1 MGPEAHP
8 KAEGVTEEGRAAATT
23 ATAIRA
29 EPGTTE
35 AVSSAAVRIEAAT
48 IAAAARAGDLAGA
61 DAATAANRAGEGR
74 LGLFALATNIVGTS
88 TFFLA
93 IVDYMANPGN
103 TFVYIASNSAQ
114 ALFVGVARDL
124 EATMSRHRSGSM
136 RLPGL
141 DTHGELVYVESH
153 RSLSE
158 ALRRATELNQLSER
172 DLRGFI
178 RHANP
183 DWREISTPALALAQ

>member
-1 MGPEAHP
+1 M
-8 KAEGVTEEGRAAATT
+8 AANL
-23 ATAIRA
+23 
-29 EPGTTE
+29 
-35 AVSSAAVRIEAAT
+35 
-48 IAAAARAGDLAGA
+48 AGDP
-61 DAATAANRAGEGR
+61 R
-74 LGLFALATNIVGTS
+74 LGLFALAPNIAGTS
-88 TFFLA
+88 AFFLA
-93 IVDYMANPGN
+93 IVDNMANPGN

-114 ALFVGVARDL
+114 GLFVGVARDL

-153 RSLSE
+153 RSLAD
-158 ALRRATELNQLSER
+158 ALRRATELNRLTER

-183 DWREISTPALALAQ
+183 DWREISTHELAFAQ